1 MNFNDLPTDIHQ
13 LIFGINRD
21 SALREARKRDTWKQH
36 FTGCLNNITDIH
48 LDYSPNYDEERHTYK
63 CIFAVV
69 SNTWWE
75 SISQDDFD
83 DELYDDTDD
92 DEIDYPLPDFSSSD
106 EDDN

>member
-1 MNFNDLPTDIHQ
+1 MDLCCC
-13 LIFGINRD
+13 F
-21 SALREARKRDTWKQH
+21 QH
-36 FTGCLNNITDIH
+36 M
-48 LDYSPNYDEERHTYK
+48 
-63 CIFAVV
+63 V
-69 SNTWWE
+69 E

>member
-1 MNFNDLPTDIHQ
+1 VPYVKHAN
-13 LIFGINRD
+13 
-21 SALREARKRDTWKQH
+21 KRDTWKRH
-36 FTGCLNNITDIH
+36 FTGCLNEITDIH